1 MNKNKTYPDEY
12 KLTRSFMTK
21 VAFLL
26 ILGLLISIWFEY
38 DKEFSWI
45 IHCLSFIV
53 IYCLFMLI
61 QDVEYAIFNHK
72 GVLIVNTKRWG
83 KNRRKEEFYIDW
95 KDVKYIRFTTTHS
108 PAIDIVSIPF
118 GRGYYNGTL
127 LPYGKFASLAK
138 YYSGRED
145 ILYGDYKKKIK
156 AKRKKP
162 GLYEKDW

>member
-1 MNKNKTYPDEY
+1 
-12 KLTRSFMTK
+12 MTK
-21 VAFLL
+21 VAFMLAF
-26 ILGLLISIWFEY
+26 GGVISIWFEC
-38 DKEFSWI
+38 DWKENWFFLCWFSSVGIW
-45 IHCLSFIV
+45 
-53 IYCLFMLI
+53 YLFYIL
-61 QDVEYAIFNHK
+61 QYVEYAIFNHN

-83 KNRRKEEFYIDW
+83 KNKRKEEFYIDW
-95 KDVKYIRFTTTHS
+95 KNVKYIRFKTPYTKNAS